1 MISVRLACFRYR
13 TQIFLSAATTA
24 IVDLSRVGNSLE
36 HILLSEAKMRTFEIA
51 CKCICLRAQ
60 ACDTVPGESSVCH
73 QAESH
78 QVSKHLKT
86 KSWDPDQHSQLQ
98 GYSLTWLAWLVPT
111 RRLRVNRHGRRCGRR
126 ARLRYYIQY
135 QNALTL

>member
-13 TQIFLSAATTA
+13 TQILLSAATTA

-60 ACDTVPGESSVCH
+60 ACDTVPGGSSVCH

-86 KSWDPDQHSQLQ
+86 KTHNYRGIRLPGWRSWS
-98 GYSLTWLAWLVPT
+98 
-111 RRLRVNRHGRRCGRR
+111 RRGGCGSTGM
-126 ARLRYYIQY
+126 A
-135 QNALTL
+135 ADAAGEHV